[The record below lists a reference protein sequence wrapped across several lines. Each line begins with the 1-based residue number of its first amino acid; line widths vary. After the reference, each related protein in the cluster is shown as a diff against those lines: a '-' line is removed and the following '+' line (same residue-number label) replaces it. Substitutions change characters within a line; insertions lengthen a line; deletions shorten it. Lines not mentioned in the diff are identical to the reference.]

1 MASPAQILANRRNAA
16 RSTGPRSAA
25 GKARAARNALA
36 HGLTAEQVLDGE
48 EDAAAFDAL
57 RAELGE
63 AWRPEGEIE
72 LALIERMALLIWRMR
87 RAAVLEGKAFGA
99 LAKDDAG
106 VEAGN
111 RLLLLARY
119 ESAIERGYGRCAEL
133 LARAQ
138 ARRGLV
144 IMTPQ
149 QQVRGVIDWMMAAPP
164 PGVSRDVGDLELDE
178 DDISEDAEL

>member
-16 RSTGPRSAA
+16 RSTGPRGAA

-36 HGLTAEQVLDGE
+36 HGLTAEKLLDGA
-48 EDAAAFDAL
+48 EDCAAFEAL

-63 AWRPEGEIE
+63 AWAPEGEVE
-72 LALIERMALLIWRMR
+72 AALVERMALMLWRMR
-87 RAAVLEGKAFGA
+87 RAAELEGRAFGA
-99 LAKDDAG
+99 MTKDDAAA
-106 VEAGN
+106 EASQ
-111 RLLLLARY
+111 RLALLTRY
-119 ESAIERGYGRCAEL
+119 EAAIERGYGRCAEL

-144 IMTPQ
+144 AMTPQ
-149 QQVRGVIDWMMAAPP
+149 QQVRQMIDWMMAAPP
-164 PGVSRDVGDLELDE
+164 PGVAAADDDVEMDE